1 MLTFVCCYCKK
12 MSETRRALGS
22 LCSVVNVGGADAL
35 RRRVGPEQSPV
46 QRQITRMYQRR
57 EEAWRPLNK
66 YRVAAF
72 LRLFFLCF
80 VEVENGL
87 PLHPVTYKML
97 QKTLITRIIPFICR
111 RLVYTMDETFWI
123 ISLPHFKEL
132 DHYLINHLPGV
143 HAGQRWQD
151 IAYFFQEV
159 EKQRKVE
166 EEEEE
171 SSEEDEEEDAGA
183 TNYEQ
188 YRQIEPYYRDR
199 DIC

>member
-1 MLTFVCCYCKK
+1 
-12 MSETRRALGS
+12 MSRRTLGS
-22 LCSVVNVGGADAL
+22 LWSYVNVGGEEAL
-35 RRRVGPEQSPV
+35 RRRMIERTPV
-46 QRQITRMYQRR
+46 ERYTSKMYERR

-80 VEVENGL
+80 VEVENGR

-123 ISLPHFKEL
+123 ISLEDFKEL
-132 DHYLINHLPGV
+132 NHYLAANLPRV

-166 EEEEE
+166 EEE
-171 SSEEDEEEDAGA
+171 SSEEDEEDEEEEEDAGA

>member
-1 MLTFVCCYCKK
+1 
-12 MSETRRALGS
+12 MSGTTLGS
-22 LCSVVNVGGADAL
+22 LRSYVNVNGEEGL
-35 RRRVGPEQSPV
+35 RRRRIERTPV
-46 QRQITRMYQRR
+46 ERYTRQMYERR

-72 LRLFFLCF
+72 LRLFLMCF
-80 VEVENGL
+80 VDIENGR

-132 DHYLINHLPGV
+132 DNYLINHLPGV

-159 EKQRKVE
+159 EKQRKEERRWLEDMEREAVE
-166 EEEEE
+166 TVNRVL
-171 SSEEDEEEDAGA
+171 ED
-183 TNYEQ
+183 
-188 YRQIEPYYRDR
+188 
-199 DIC
+199 

>member
-1 MLTFVCCYCKK
+1 MT
-12 MSETRRALGS
+12 ETRRKLGS
-22 LCSVVNVGGADAL
+22 LASEVNVGGADAL

-46 QRQITRMYQRR
+46 QRQISRMYARR

-87 PLHPVTYKML
+87 QLHPVTYKML

-111 RLVYTMDETFWI
+111 RLVATMDETFWI
-123 ISLPHFKEL
+123 ISFSDFKEL
-132 DHYLINHLPGV
+132 DHYLVANLPGV

-171 SSEEDEEEDAGA
+171 EEEEDAGA
-183 TNYEQ
+183 LNYQQ
-188 YRQIEPYYRDR
+188 YREIEPYYRDR